1 MAVRQ
6 APAGNYWNGTAFAS
20 STVVWLP
27 AKGTTTWNVPLPLP
41 ATGSYVASVK
51 ATDKASAPN
60 TTGTPL
66 TVSFVVDQT
75 PPPAPTFN
83 ARPDNPTLET
93 SARFSFS
100 DGEAGVTF
108 QCGVDGAAFATCA
121 PGVSYS
127 NLSVASHAFYVRAV
141 DGTGN
146 VSQPASLS
154 WTVATTNFSIT
165 GNLSASVYPGMT
177 PAPLELTFTNPY
189 SFPLIIAGADVHVDV
204 QQQTYRGTPPT
215 TNSECPVVIPGTSPE
230 LRNLVVTGGS
240 WAAVSIPAKS
250 TRSLSQLNIPNL
262 QWPHVQMPNLDRNQD
277 GCKNTT
283 FLFTYTGTAT
293 K

>member
-1 MAVRQ
+1 MER
-6 APAGNYWNGTAFAS
+6 APAAAGDRIIRRLSEGDRQGVGAEHHRD
-20 STVVWLP
+20 TVDRQLCR
-27 AKGTTTWNVPLPLP
+27 
-41 ATGSYVASVK
+41 
-51 ATDKASAPN
+51 
-60 TTGTPL
+60 
-66 TVSFVVDQT
+66 
-75 PPPAPTFN
+75 
-83 ARPDNPTLET
+83 RPD
-93 SARFSFS
+93 
-100 DGEAGVTF
+100 
-108 QCGVDGAAFATCA
+108 AA
-121 PGVSYS
+121 
-127 NLSVASHAFYVRAV
+127 
-141 DGTGN
+141 
-146 VSQPASLS
+146 
-154 WTVATTNFSIT
+154 
-165 GNLSASVYPGMT
+165 
-177 PAPLELTFTNPY
+177 
-189 SFPLIIAGADVHVDV
+189 AGADVHVDV